1 VYRPWLGQGGHAC
14 IKHNSFNQI
23 KANAEGGDA
32 NQRSDALRVAIA
44 DAITV
49 LATALD
55 GSVPLEEVE
64 KAVFSLQQ
72 QHPPTL
78 MLSEVEVTLCSMV
91 RTIVLAGNAALKA
104 EMTLIN
110 PRAVGEL
117 PESLVDVVRECL
129 PGPRNGHIRTPHAR
143 CTAVSAAAATST
155 VCCA

>member
-1 VYRPWLGQGGHAC
+1 LGQGGHAC